1 MRFGYIQIRHKNQSG
16 RNDIENLN
24 KSSCQYVYVESYREK
39 NKEMIQKRELLKLLR
54 ESHKG
59 DTIVLTDLDHLGRN
73 YLECLELLKI
83 IKKYGLELEILV
95 APNNRLVDWDYVL
108 NWVKNQVE
116 GKESTIRVK
125 KFSKER
131 GAEKA
136 QYRFFAKDP
145 YYRRVYRQ
153 ILQQVMSKRSLRE
166 ITKETNAPLGT
177 VVRIRKDYEK
187 LKQTTLLV
195 GTFFLTIISLKM
207 AQAYSTNPVLQVA
220 ICGVMTALIIYFSY
234 SDSQSD

>member
-1 MRFGYIQIRHKNQSG
+1 
-16 RNDIENLN
+16 
-24 KSSCQYVYVESYREK
+24 
-39 NKEMIQKRELLKLLR
+39 
-54 ESHKG
+54 
-59 DTIVLTDLDHLGRN
+59 
-73 YLECLELLKI
+73 
-83 IKKYGLELEILV
+83 
-95 APNNRLVDWDYVL
+95 
-108 NWVKNQVE
+108 
-116 GKESTIRVK
+116 
-125 KFSKER
+125 
-131 GAEKA
+131 
-136 QYRFFAKDP
+136 
-145 YYRRVYRQ
+145 
-153 ILQQVMSKRSLRE
+153 MSKHSLRE